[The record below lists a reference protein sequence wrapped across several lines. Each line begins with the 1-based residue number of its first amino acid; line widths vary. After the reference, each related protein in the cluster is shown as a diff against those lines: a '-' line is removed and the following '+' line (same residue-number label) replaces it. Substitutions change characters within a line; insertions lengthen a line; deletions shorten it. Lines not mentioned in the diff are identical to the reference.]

1 MSNRR
6 TGAAGNVRDHVG
18 EMKRRRNR
26 ASIREPRSIGESLK
40 SVTAGFGSRGRA
52 IDLTDRWSEA
62 VGEAIAAHARPE
74 RLDAGRLTV
83 VVDDPAWATELRYH
97 SARILDALNTNPGAA
112 PISELHLRVQPGN

>member
-1 MSNRR
+1 
-6 TGAAGNVRDHVG
+6 
-18 EMKRRRNR
+18 MKRRRNTGN
-26 ASIREPRSIGESLK
+26 REPRSIGESLK

-74 RLDAGRLTV
+74 RLEAGRLTV

-97 SARILDALNTNPGAA
+97 SARILDALNANPGAA
-112 PISELHLRVQPGN
+112 TISELRLRVQPGDGQENTL